1 MTLCPRSTKGICPS
15 LSFYNS
21 FLKDPPRKTHQ
32 LPGTGLVWAAPC
44 LPLVF
49 LWVAGAVGDELSLG
63 PGVTACPQP
72 TIPILPQQPPEDI
85 KALSWNRQVQ
95 HILSSAHP
103 SGKAVVWDLRK
114 NEPIIKVSDHS
125 NRMHCSGLAWHPDIA
140 TQLVL
145 CSEDDR
151 LPVIQLWDLRFA
163 SSPLKVLESHSRGI
177 LSVSWSQ
184 ADAELLLSSAKDS
197 QILCWNLGSSEVVYK
212 LPTQSSWC
220 FDVQWCPRDP
230 PVFSAASF
238 DGWISLYSV
247 MGRNWEVQQM
257 RQADKV

>member
-1 MTLCPRSTKGICPS
+1 MT
-15 LSFYNS
+15 
-21 FLKDPPRKTHQ
+21 
-32 LPGTGLVWAAPC
+32 PG
-44 LPLVF
+44 
-49 LWVAGAVGDELSLG
+49 SKS
-63 PGVTACPQP
+63 
-72 TIPILPQQPPEDI
+72 QQPLEDI